1 VAPTTAIS
9 AQRAREFLG
18 LAGTGKPGQSAWAV
32 LRVPG
37 FGWYFA
43 GSVCS
48 DLGTW
53 VQNTAQVLLAYHITH
68 SVMTVAL
75 VSCAQ
80 FTSPL
85 VLGPWAGVLADRF
98 GGRRTLLWTEI
109 GSAVIAAAMA
119 ALALTGHLDQT
130 WLIIGAIA
138 IGLAFTFA
146 LPARNVTIRRLVPAE
161 DVRAGYAMD
170 SVSYN
175 LGRALGPPAGIAL
188 IATVG
193 AAWAFVVNAI
203 SFGVFTGALLLLNA
217 IGGSAEP
224 VARRSRVRDGFL
236 VAYRDKRVLI
246 VLLMVVAVTVA
257 ADPVLVLGPALAS
270 HVFGVSATWSGLF
283 IAALG
288 AGSVAGSLVPLRS
301 RPSIRLAATALSSL
315 GICMLVF
322 VLAPSV
328 IGSVLAA
335 AAAGLTCLIA
345 NSVTRTVLA
354 TVAGPYRE
362 ASVMAIWAI
371 AWAGSKPIA
380 SLADG
385 TLATWIGVR
394 WTGALLAL
402 PVFIP
407 ILALAARD
415 WLTRPGN
422 RQAATA
428 AAR

>member
-1 VAPTTAIS
+1 MN
-9 AQRAREFLG
+9 RADR
-18 LAGTGKPGQSAWAV
+18 PGHSAWSV
-32 LRVPG
+32 LRIRG
-37 FGWYFA
+37 FRWYFA
-43 GSVCS
+43 GAVCS

-98 GGRRTLLWTEI
+98 GGRRTLLWTEF
-109 GSAVIAAAMA
+109 GSAVIAGVMA
-119 ALALTGHLDQT
+119 YLALSGQLDET

-146 LPARNVTIRRLVPAE
+146 LPARNVTVRRLVTAQE
-161 DVRAGYAMD
+161 TRAGYAMD

-175 LGRALGPPAGIAL
+175 LGRAIGPPAGIAL

-193 AAWAFVVNAI
+193 AGWAFAVNAA
-203 SFGVFTGALLLLNA
+203 SFLIFTITLWFTVHGT
-217 IGGSAEP
+217 AEAAP
-224 VARRSRVRDGFL
+224 RRSRVRDGFV
-236 VAYRDKRVLI
+236 VAYRDRRILI

-288 AGSVAGSLVPLRS
+288 TGSVVGSLVPLRS
-301 RPSIRLAATALSSL
+301 EPSIRLAATALSSL
-315 GICMLVF
+315 GVCMVIF

-328 IGSVLAA
+328 LVSVMAA
-335 AAAGLTCLIA
+335 AAAGVTCLLA
-345 NSVTRTVLA
+345 NSVTRAVLS
-354 TVAGPYRE
+354 TEAGPCRE

-371 AWAGSKPIA
+371 AWAGSKPVA

-385 TLATWIGVR
+385 FLATGIGVR
-394 WTGALLAL
+394 WTGVLLAI

-407 ILALAARD
+407 ILVLATRD
-415 WLTRPGN
+415 WLSRS
-422 RQAATA
+422 AAMPPKDSQLVPHG
-428 AAR
+428 R